1 MSLTISQDYQ
11 VGTTL
16 ATRQILQ
23 SNVHAPVVQPMGY
36 DPQDDMLKVKS
47 VQKKFRDSFPGAALD
62 TTKWDTANVGTPGT
76 ITVSGG
82 TITIGSGVAINS
94 ETGILSKE
102 TFTVPFRVSA
112 SFTLSQRIVNQSF
125 ILEAVSVNPST
136 NIPDGQH
143 SIAFVFDGV
152 TATLGKYRVQNSG
165 LTPLDS
171 AAVTL
176 PTTASGSVYELE
188 PFADEAWFHGSV
200 LDATSGRSNSYR
212 RHQQIPDP
220 NALYKIRAR
229 WLNGATAPASNT
241 NAVVQF
247 VACQDYAELT
257 AEITAG
263 RGQVVAGQA
272 LGVAVVSMP
281 TTTVVAAAGSAAI
294 GTVGPTAPATAYFLN
309 SAAGTNGVLIT
320 AGTSGVQAFFA
331 SNVGATDAFVK
342 LYNKATAPVVG
353 TDVPE
358 MIIAVPAGGQV
369 ELTPGFAGYRF
380 ALGLGIAIT
389 GAAADTDTTAVAAGQ
404 VKVKLSRTV

>member
-47 VQKKFRDSFPGAALD
+47 VQKKFRDSFPGTALD

-112 SFTLSQRIVNQSF
+112 SFTLSQRIASQSF

-229 WLNGATAPASNT
+229 WLNAAIAPASNT

-272 LGVAVVSMP
+272 IGVAVVSMP
-281 TTTVVAAAGSAAI
+281 TTTVVSAAGAAAI

-309 SAAGTNGVLIT
+309 SAAGTNGALIIT
-320 AGTSGVQAFFA
+320 GTSGVQAFFA
-331 SNVGATDAFVK
+331 SNVGATGAFVK

-358 MIIAVPAGGQV
+358 MIIAVPAGGLV